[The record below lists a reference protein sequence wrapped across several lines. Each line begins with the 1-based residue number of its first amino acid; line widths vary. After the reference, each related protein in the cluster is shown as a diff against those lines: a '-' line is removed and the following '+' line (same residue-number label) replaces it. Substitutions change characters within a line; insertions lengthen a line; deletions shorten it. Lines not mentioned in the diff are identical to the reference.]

1 MPNKIKDASKVLL
14 KLSFSFLHREMTIV
28 KKLQKKIVNVCTLT
42 QKEEWARHKRNGER
56 GKVGKIEKKYKFL

>member
-1 MPNKIKDASKVLL
+1 
-14 KLSFSFLHREMTIV
+14 MTIV

-56 GKVGKIEKKYKFL
+56 GEGWKDREEIQIFIEML